1 MCVEQISLRKFPTP
15 LKLRFAVATAA
26 RAAFHFST
34 FEVNFAGRMWKLG
47 GIAICRNLRFQ
58 FQLNLGMASE
68 KGRMHKVTR
77 KDVIFS
83 FPNLKCW
90 IKFSTFYR
98 LPGWLKILGF
108 QILPVSNCQH
118 LPNPF
123 PASIVKILTFHCKRT
138 YESNSWRIWF
148 SWKSLD
154 WTGAKPTQILI
165 DTIVDN
171 LSIWISFPYFQFKG
185 SHSLILEFGLSCF
198 YLELF
203 VSQREI

>member
-1 MCVEQISLRKFPTP
+1 MTAMASCRNVEIRSCSCIHVVAEYFVCRTNFSEKISDTP
-15 LKLRFAVATAA
+15 EIAVCCCY
-26 RAAFHFST
+26 RCPGSFSLFHFSSL
-34 FEVNFAGRMWKLG
+34 EVNFAGRMWKLG
-47 GIAICRNLRFQ
+47 RIAICRNLRFQ

-83 FPNLKCW
+83 FSNLKCW

-123 PASIVKILTFHCKRT
+123 PASIVKVLTFHCKRT
-138 YESNSWRIWF
+138 YKSNSWRI
-148 SWKSLD
+148 
-154 WTGAKPTQILI
+154 
-165 DTIVDN
+165 
-171 LSIWISFPYFQFKG
+171 
-185 SHSLILEFGLSCF
+185 
-198 YLELF
+198 
-203 VSQREI
+203 